1 MAQQFKYEAV
11 DQYGKVIQGEIEAQ
25 SQREVVAQLL
35 QQQLTVI
42 DIKPIQIVKDEDQV
56 SRQRLTTEAIITSF
70 YELAAMLNSGVSAA
84 EAVGAQAVS
93 SAHPKLRW
101 AFKLA
106 SKTLRHGGSFEQAIA
121 ASQLPLPNY
130 VNYLIRAGELTG
142 QLGPALSDAC
152 EQMQYDLTIKN
163 ETRNA
168 LIYPSI
174 LVMSGVAAVLMMF
187 VYVVPSFTNLL
198 EQADRLPFLAWAV
211 LISGKWANEH
221 FLLLILLLIAPP
233 ATLFFC
239 WTQPQ
244 IKTRMLE
251 KIERLP
257 IVGEWISQS
266 DVAAWSK
273 VLSSL
278 VRNRVE
284 LITALELAAESVRM
298 PSRKQSM
305 VKVKNAVRGGESLSV
320 ALETNKCLTA
330 TGYNLVRVGE
340 RAGKLEEMLNALA
353 NLYTIQGQQRMK
365 KALILIE
372 PVAILT
378 IGLVIGTIIVGIM
391 LAITSANDI
400 PL

>member
-1 MAQQFKYEAV
+1 MTQQFHYHAIDATGREAS
-11 DQYGKVIQGEIEAQ
+11 GEIAAH
-25 SQREVVAQLL
+25 SQREAVTQLSL
-35 QQQLTVI
+35 QQLTVVEI
-42 DIKPIQIVKDEDQV
+42 EPLQAQKDEDEH
-56 SRQRLTTEAIITSF
+56 SSKRLGTEEIIIAL
-70 YELAAMLNSGVSAA
+70 YELSAMLNSGVSAA
-84 EAVGAQAVS
+84 EAVSSQAVS

-106 SKTLRHGGSFEQAIA
+106 SKTLRHGGSFEQAII
-121 ASQLPLPNY
+121 ASKLPFPAY
-130 VNYLIRAGELTG
+130 VNYLVRAGEMTG

-152 EQMQYDLTIKN
+152 TQMQYEMTVRN

-168 LIYPSI
+168 LIYPAI

-198 EQADRLPFLAWAV
+198 EHSESLPFLAWAV
-211 LISGKWANEH
+211 LSSGKWANEH
-221 FLLLILLLIAPP
+221 FFLLLLLLLAPP
-233 ATLFFC
+233 ASLFFC
-239 WTQPQ
+239 WSHPVLK
-244 IKTRMLE
+244 IKMLE

-257 IVGEWISQS
+257 VIGDWVSQA
-266 DVAAWSK
+266 DVASWSK

-284 LITALELAAESVRM
+284 LIMALELAAESVRM
-298 PSRKQSM
+298 PSRKQNM
-305 VKVKNAVRGGESLSV
+305 VKVKNAVRAGEALSV
-320 ALETNKCLTA
+320 ALETNQCLTA
-330 TGYNLVRVGE
+330 TGYNLIRVGE

-372 PVAILT
+372 PIAILF
-378 IGLVIGTIIVGIM
+378 IGLVMGTIIIGIM

>member
-1 MAQQFKYEAV
+1 MTQHFKYQAI
-11 DQYGKVIQGEIEAQ
+11 DQQGKTIHGEMSAH

-35 QQQLTVI
+35 QQQLTVT
-42 DIKPIQIVKDEDQV
+42 DIELAQPVQDEDQR
-56 SRQRLTTEAIITSF
+56 SRQRLTTESIITAL
-70 YELAAMLNSGVSAA
+70 YELAAMLNSGVSAV
-84 EAVGAQAVS
+84 EAVGAQATS
-93 SAHPKLRW
+93 SAHPKLRY

-106 SKTLRHGGSFEQAIA
+106 AKTLRHGGSFEQAMD

-130 VNYLIRAGELTG
+130 VNYLIRAGEMTG
-142 QLGPALSDAC
+142 QLGQALSDAC
-152 EQMQYDLTIKN
+152 VQMQYELTIKN

-168 LIYPSI
+168 LIYPGI
-174 LVMSGVAAVLMMF
+174 LVISGISAVLLMF

-198 EQADRLPFLAWAV
+198 EQSDRLPFLAWAV
-211 LISGKWANEH
+211 LSSGKWANEN
-221 FLLLILLLIAPP
+221 FLLLILLLLVPP
-233 ATLFFC
+233 AVLFFC
-239 WTQPQ
+239 WSQPG
-244 IKTRMLE
+244 IKVQLLE
-251 KIERLP
+251 KIESLP
-257 IVGEWISQS
+257 VVGEWISQA

-298 PSRKQSM
+298 PSRKHNM
-305 VKVKNAVRGGESLSV
+305 IKVKNAVRGGESLSV
-320 ALETNKCLTA
+320 ALEANQCLTA
-330 TGYNLVRVGE
+330 TGYNLIRVGE
-340 RAGKLEEMLNALA
+340 RAGKLEEMLNALS

-372 PVAILT
+372 PIAILT
-378 IGLVIGTIIVGIM
+378 IGVVIGTIIVGIM

>member
-1 MAQQFKYEAV
+1 MTQQFKYSAV
-11 DQYGKVIQGEIEAQ
+11 DASGHELGGEISAY
-25 SQREVVAQLL
+25 SQREAVKQLSL
-35 QQQLTVI
+35 QQLMVVEIEPLQA
-42 DIKPIQIVKDEDQV
+42 KQDEDLK
-56 SRQRLTTEAIITSF
+56 SRQRLGTEDIITAL

-106 SKTLRHGGSFEQAIA
+106 SKTLRHGGTFEQAIV
-121 ASQLPLPNY
+121 ASKLPFPNY
-130 VNYLIRAGELTG
+130 VNYLIRAGEMTG

-152 EQMQYDLTIKN
+152 TQMQYDLTIRN
-163 ETRNA
+163 DTRNA

-174 LVMSGVAAVLMMF
+174 LVMSGVSAVLMMF

-198 EQADRLPFLAWAV
+198 EHSESLPFLAWAV
-211 LISGKWANEH
+211 LTAGKWSNEH
-221 FLLLILLLIAPP
+221 FLLLLLLLIAPP
-233 ATLFFC
+233 AGFIFC
-239 WTQPQ
+239 WSQPA
-244 IKTRMLE
+244 IKIKILS

-257 IVGEWISQS
+257 VIGEWISQS
-266 DVAAWSK
+266 DVASWSK

-284 LITALELAAESVRM
+284 LIMALELAAESVRM

-305 VKVKNAVRGGESLSV
+305 VKVKNAVRAGEALSV
-320 ALETNKCLTA
+320 ALESNQCLTA
-330 TGYNLVRVGE
+330 TGYNLIRVGE

-372 PVAILT
+372 PIAILF
-378 IGLVIGTIIVGIM
+378 IGLVMGTIIIGIM